1 MIKMQE
7 AEKNIHTA
15 IKKTLISFI
24 SEEEK
29 IDFTLEK
36 PPETKFGDWATNV
49 ALVAFPKLKEKFLR
63 TSPRQLAEMMIK
75 NLQEKSEL
83 EEIVAKID
91 LAGPGFINFY
101 LKKSVKIEQ
110 LAARVEENSPEIDNF
125 NQGKSVLVEFSSPN
139 IAKPFTIGH
148 LRSTIIGAAIANL
161 LETTG
166 YRVKRD
172 NHLGDWGTQFGKQL
186 VALEKWGDLE
196 EIEKSQEPIKKL
208 VELYVRFLAEAEKN
222 PLLDD
227 QAREIFAK
235 LEIGDQKYLSMWQ
248 KIIDLS
254 MKEFNIIY
262 DKLCVRFSENE
273 GKGYGESFAV
283 KLSEAIVKELK
294 VKGLLEESQGAQ
306 IVKFAPE
313 TKLPPLIII
322 KKDGASI
329 YATRDL
335 AIDKFRL
342 DQYGSDM
349 KIINEVGKEQSLYF
363 KQLYKVEE
371 MLGWFKSGQRI
382 HIAHGLYR
390 FKDRKMSTRKGEV
403 IWLNDVIEAA
413 IKKVKELNVEL
424 TSTDAEK
431 IALGAIK
438 WNDLSREAI
447 NDIDFDLEQMLNL
460 KGNSGAYMQYSAVRM
475 RSVLQKS
482 ENETFGE
489 LPLWEWWTKT
499 EQAQLLAKIDQSG
512 TSWLTDEVNLLD
524 KVMDYGK
531 IVARASDNL
540 APHLLT
546 TYLYELAQEFN
557 NFYNEGKISGN
568 LRRLTLTKL
577 TEITLTSGL
586 NILGIQIPDKM

>member
-1 MIKMQE
+1 MQE
-7 AEKNIHTA
+7 V
-15 IKKTLISFI
+15 
-24 SEEEK
+24 EK
-29 IDFTLEK
+29 IIRQTLQELINNYVVEDKKISFTLEK

-49 ALVAFPKLKEKFLR
+49 ALVSLPLLKNPTR
-63 TSPRQLAEMMIK
+63 ATSGRQLAEKMIK
-75 NLQEKSEL
+75 ELKEKLEL
-83 EEIVAKID
+83 KAIIEKIE

-101 LKKSVKIEQ
+101 LQKKVKIEQ
-110 LAARVEENSPEIDNF
+110 LVLRVEENSPEIETVD
-125 NQGKSVLVEFSSPN
+125 KKKLVLVEFSSPN

-161 LETTG
+161 LEATG
-166 YRVKRD
+166 NQVKRD

-186 VALEKWGDLE
+186 VALAEWGNLE
-196 EIEKSQEPIKKL
+196 EIEQSEEPIKKL
-208 VELYVRFLAEAEKN
+208 VELYVRFHEEAEKN
-222 PLLDD
+222 LLLDE

-235 LEIGDQKYLSMWQ
+235 LEAGDQKYLSMWQ
-248 KIIDLS
+248 KIVDLS
-254 MKEFNIIY
+254 MKEFNVIY
-262 DKLCVRFSENE
+262 DKLCIQFSENE

-283 KLSEAIVKELK
+283 KLSGAVVEELK
-294 VKGLLEESQGAQ
+294 EKGLLKESQGAQ
-306 IVKFAPE
+306 IVEFTTE

-342 DQYGSDM
+342 DQYGPEV

-363 KQLYKVEE
+363 KQLYKIEE
-371 MLGWFKSGQRI
+371 MLGWFKPGQRV

-413 IKKVKELNVEL
+413 IKKVKELN
-424 TSTDAEK
+424 TDIGETDSQK
-431 IALGAIK
+431 IAIGAIK

-460 KGNSGAYMQYSAVRM
+460 KGNSGAYMQYSVVRM

-482 ENETFGE
+482 ENEVFE
-489 LPLWEWWTKT
+489 QLPLWEWWTRT
-499 EQAQLLAKIDQSG
+499 QREQLLIKIDENG
-512 TSWLTDEVNLLD
+512 TSWKTDEIALLD
-524 KVMDYGK
+524 KTMNYGK

-540 APHLLT
+540 APHLLA

-557 NFYNEGKISGN
+557 NFYNNGKIGDN

-577 TEITLTSGL
+577 TELTLTNGL
-586 NILGIQIPDKM
+586 AILGIQIPDKM

>member
-1 MIKMQE
+1 MKDIEDSLKRVLQE
-7 AEKNIHTA
+7 I
-15 IKKTLISFI
+15 IDDFI
-24 SEEEK
+24 TEGEEVN
-29 IDFTLEK
+29 FTLEK

-49 ALVAFPKLKEKFLR
+49 ALITFPLLKETFVVA
-63 TSPRQLAEMMIK
+63 SPRQLAEEMIK
-75 NLQEKSEL
+75 RLQEKADL
-83 EEIVAKID
+83 KEIVDRIE

-101 LKKSVKIEQ
+101 LQKKIKIEQ
-110 LAARVEENSPEIDNF
+110 LVIRVEENSPEIATS
-125 NQGKSVLVEFSSPN
+125 NQGKLALIEFSSPN

-161 LETTG
+161 LEVTG
-166 YRVKRD
+166 YQVKRD

-186 VALEKWGDLE
+186 VALEEWGSLE
-196 EIEKSQEPIKKL
+196 EIEQSNEPIKKL
-208 VELYVRFLAEAEKN
+208 VELYVRFHAEAEKN
-222 PLLDD
+222 LLLDD
-227 QAREIFAK
+227 RAREIFAK
-235 LEIGDQKYLSMWQ
+235 LENGDQKYLSIWQ

-262 DKLCVRFSENE
+262 DKLCIQFSENE

-283 KLSEAIVKELK
+283 KLSGAVVKELK
-294 VKGLLEESQGAQ
+294 EKKLLKESQGAQ
-306 IVKFAPE
+306 IVEFAPE

-342 DQYGSDM
+342 DQYGSDV

-363 KQLYKVEE
+363 KQLYKIEE
-371 MLGWFKSGQRI
+371 MLGWFKPGQRI

-413 IKKVKELNVEL
+413 VKKIKELNIEL
-424 TSTDAEK
+424 TDGDAEK
-431 IALGAIK
+431 IAIGAIK

-460 KGNSGAYMQYSAVRM
+460 KGNSGAYMQYSVVRM
-475 RSVLQKS
+475 RSVLKKS
-482 ENETFGE
+482 ENEVFDR

-499 EQAQLLAKIDQSG
+499 ERAQLLVKIDEKG
-512 TSWLTDEVNLLD
+512 TSWQTNEATLLD
-524 KVMDYGK
+524 KVMDFGK
-531 IVARASDNL
+531 AVARASDNL
-540 APHLLT
+540 APHLLA

-557 NFYNEGKISGN
+557 NFYNNGKIGGN

-577 TEITLTSGL
+577 TELTLTSGL
-586 NILGIQIPDKM
+586 DILGIQIPDKM

>member
-1 MIKMQE
+1 MQE
-7 AEKNIHTA
+7 AEKIIRQTLQELINNYVVED
-15 IKKTLISFI
+15 KKIS
-24 SEEEK
+24 
-29 IDFTLEK
+29 FTLEK

-49 ALVAFPKLKEKFLR
+49 ALVSLPLLKDPTR
-63 TSPRQLAEMMIK
+63 ATSGRQLAEKMIK
-75 NLQEKSEL
+75 ELREKLEL
-83 EEIVAKID
+83 KAIIEKIE

-101 LKKSVKIEQ
+101 LQKKVKIEQ
-110 LAARVEENSPEIDNF
+110 LVLRVEENSPEIETIDE
-125 NQGKSVLVEFSSPN
+125 KKLVLVEFSSPN

-161 LETTG
+161 LEATG
-166 YRVKRD
+166 HRVKRD

-186 VALEKWGDLE
+186 VALAEWGNLE
-196 EIEKSQEPIKKL
+196 EIEQSEEPIKKL
-208 VELYVRFLAEAEKN
+208 VELYVRFHEEAEKN
-222 PLLDD
+222 LLLDE

-235 LEIGDQKYLSMWQ
+235 LEAGDQKYLSMWQ
-248 KIIDLS
+248 KIVDLS
-254 MKEFNIIY
+254 MKEFNVIY
-262 DKLCVRFSENE
+262 DKLCIQFSENE

-283 KLSEAIVKELK
+283 KLSGAVVEELK
-294 VKGLLEESQGAQ
+294 EKGLLKESQGAQ
-306 IVKFAPE
+306 IVEFTPE

-342 DQYGSDM
+342 DQYGPEV

-363 KQLYKVEE
+363 KQLYKIEE
-371 MLGWFKSGQRI
+371 MLGWFKSGQRV

-413 IKKVKELNVEL
+413 VKKVKELN
-424 TSTDAEK
+424 TDIGETDSQK
-431 IALGAIK
+431 IAIGAIK

-460 KGNSGAYMQYSAVRM
+460 KGNSGAYMQYSVVRM

-482 ENETFGE
+482 ENEVFGQ
-489 LPLWEWWTKT
+489 LPLWKWWTKT
-499 EQAQLLAKIDQSG
+499 QRGQLLTKIDEDG
-512 TSWLTDEVNLLD
+512 TSWKIDENALLD
-524 KVMDYGK
+524 KMMNYGK
-531 IVARASDNL
+531 IVARASENL
-540 APHLLT
+540 APHLLA

-557 NFYNEGKISGN
+557 NFYNNGKIGDN

-577 TEITLTSGL
+577 TELTLTNGL
-586 NILGIQIPDKM
+586 AILGIQIPDKM